1 MGDRLEQAERYDGDG
16 DHDGGKSAGLGTN
29 RIHEAS

>member
-1 MGDRLEQAERYDGDG
+1 MGDRLEEPERHDGDG
-16 DHDGGKSAGLGTN
+16 DYDGGKSASLGTN